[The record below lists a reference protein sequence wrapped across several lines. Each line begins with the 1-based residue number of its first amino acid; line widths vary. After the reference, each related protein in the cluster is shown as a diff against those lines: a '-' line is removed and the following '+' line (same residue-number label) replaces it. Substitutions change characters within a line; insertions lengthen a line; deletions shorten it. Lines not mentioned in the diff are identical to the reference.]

1 MLESTFNLFCGDRF
15 VKKWRNL
22 TITLFNLLYY
32 ILSNLFVV
40 VTAPIPIIVGAILI
54 LTSPILLNVFSPKSP
69 LKKVFFYFAAY
80 TVIPLLSYFLDT
92 IPTWLMDTWWLKD
105 IKATH
110 ISQDSLPVMR
120 NVAQSELHTFGDRK
134 LRETVQALQ
143 PFRLTPANEDSIKHI
158 LYVHGGGFIAANAK
172 LLMPSITP
180 VVREGYTIW
189 CTNYPLSP
197 WNKFPTAVTSVMACL
212 QWMRRVHGIE
222 RVALIGDSAGG
233 ALVTS
238 VAAFATNPHLFR
250 ELWGTPG
257 VSPSLREKD
266 KFPDICGVVSLYVYC
281 FSSSRIY
288 TYITQTHEF
297 TLGHTHTKQV
307 RCSRSRVLAKR
318 EQTEHGGTQCIGK

>member
-1 MLESTFNLFCGDRF
+1 MR
-15 VKKWRNL
+15 KWRNL

-32 ILSNLFVV
+32 ILRNLFVLI
-40 VTAPIPIIVGAILI
+40 TAPFPILIGAILI
-54 LTSPILLNVFSPKSP
+54 LTSPILLNVFSTKSP

-105 IKATH
+105 VKATH

-143 PFRLTPANEDSIKHI
+143 PFRLRVNEDSVKHI

-197 WNKFPTAVTSVMACL
+197 WSKFPTAVTSILSCL
-212 QWMRRVHGIE
+212 QWMKRVHGIE

-238 VAAFATNPHLFR
+238 VAAFATNPHLFQ

-266 KFPDICGVVSLYVYC
+266 TFPEISGVVSLYVVVVVVET
-281 FSSSRIY
+281 SLIY
-288 TYITQTHEF
+288 SLTTQTD
-297 TLGHTHTKQV
+297 TVSSIL
-307 RCSRSRVLAKR
+307 SP
-318 EQTEHGGTQCIGK
+318 GKA